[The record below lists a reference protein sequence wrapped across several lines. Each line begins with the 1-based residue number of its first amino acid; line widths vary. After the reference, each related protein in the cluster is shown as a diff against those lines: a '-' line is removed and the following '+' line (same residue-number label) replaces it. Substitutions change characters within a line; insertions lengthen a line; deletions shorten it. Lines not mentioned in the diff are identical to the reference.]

1 MVLTIKRNKIIR
13 NILKRTGAS
22 KILYGYIVLI
32 LIIALAIMIVEPDIN
47 TYIDSLWYCF
57 NVMTTIGFGD
67 IIAVTPL
74 GRVLTV
80 VLSIYS
86 ILIIAIIPGILTSY
100 YIESIKIRSNESMEK
115 FMYDLER
122 LPELSKDELTDL
134 SEKVKDFH
142 KKRK

>member
-1 MVLTIKRNKIIR
+1 MKRNKIIR

-22 KILYGYIVLI
+22 KILYGYIALL

-67 IIAVTPL
+67 VIAVTPL
-74 GRVLTV
+74 GRVLSV

-86 ILIIAIIPGILTSY
+86 ILIIAIIPGVLTSY

-115 FMYDLER
+115 FLYDLER

-134 SEKVKDFH
+134 SEKVRDFH